1 MSKKN
6 KALGIGNAI
15 VDAVCKVNENFLK
28 SHNLQKGTMKLINE
42 DELKKLQNEVKPSEF
57 IAGGSVANS
66 IVGLSS
72 FGNQVYFIGKLN
84 NDLFGKKYFENLRK
98 ENVGFNFNN
107 ETYKDS
113 TGICFVFITPD
124 GERTM
129 TTYLGI
135 ANKLS
140 EKEVNHKEIEQSE
153 LILIEGYLWD
163 TPEAKNAISKS
174 IEIAIRN
181 STLVSL
187 SLSDVFCVER
197 YKKEF
202 LDLTKNKID
211 LLFGNEGEFKSLFE
225 YDNIEKIIQELSTL
239 NKIFVITMGEKGV
252 TLVHKKEIVKVPSE
266 KIEKVVDLTGAGD
279 LFASGFVHGFIN
291 KMGFEKSLKLG
302 TKSAAEIIKI
312 LGARPKKNYLIL
324 FKFLDFLL

>member
-174 IEIAIRN
+174 IEIAIKN

-279 LFASGFVHGFIN
+279 LFASGFVHGYIN
-291 KMGFEKSLKLG
+291 NMGFEKSLKLG

-312 LGARPKKNYLIL
+312 LGARPKKKLSDLI
-324 FKFLDFLL
+324 

>member
-140 EKEVNHKEIEQSE
+140 EKGVNHKEIEQSE

-174 IEIAIRN
+174 IEIAIKN

-312 LGARPKKNYLIL
+312 LGARPKKKLSDLI
-324 FKFLDFLL
+324 

>member
-174 IEIAIRN
+174 IEIAIKN

-279 LFASGFVHGFIN
+279 LFASGFVHGFIY

-312 LGARPKKNYLIL
+312 LGARPKKKLSNL
-324 FKFLDFLL
+324 F

>member
-174 IEIAIRN
+174 IEIAIKN

-252 TLVHKKEIVKVPSE
+252 TLVHKKEIVKVTSE
-266 KIEKVVDLTGAGD
+266 RIEKVVDLTGAGD

-312 LGARPKKNYLIL
+312 LGARPKKKLFDLI
-324 FKFLDFLL
+324 

>member
-15 VDAVCKVNENFLK
+15 VDAVCKVNETFLK

-84 NDLFGKKYFENLRK
+84 NDLFGKKYFESLRK
-98 ENVGFNFNN
+98 ENVRFDFDN

-129 TTYLGI
+129 STYLGI

-140 EKEVNHKEIEQSE
+140 EKEINYKEIEQSE
-153 LILIEGYLWD
+153 MILIEGYLWD

-174 IEIAIRN
+174 IEIASKN
-181 STLVSL
+181 STLISL

-202 LDLTKNKID
+202 FDLTKNKID
-211 LLFGNEGEFKSLFE
+211 LLFGNEAEFKSLFNDE
-225 YDNIEKIIQELSTL
+225 DIEKVIKELSVI
-239 NKIFVITMGEKGV
+239 NKIFVVTMGEKGV
-252 TLVHKKEIVKVPSE
+252 VLVHKKEIIKIPSE
-266 KIEKVVDLTGAGD
+266 KVEKIIDLTGAGD
-279 LFASGFVHGFIN
+279 LFAAGFIHGFIN
-291 KMGFEKSLKLG
+291 KMGFEKSLKIG
-302 TKSAAEIIKI
+302 VQSAAETIKI
-312 LGARPKKNYLIL
+312 LGARPKIKLNNLN
-324 FKFLDFLL
+324 

>member
-84 NDLFGKKYFENLRK
+84 NDLFGKKYLENLRK

-174 IEIAIRN
+174 IEIAIKN

-225 YDNIEKIIQELSTL
+225 YDNIEKIIHELSTL

-266 KIEKVVDLTGAGD
+266 RIEKVVDLTGAGD

-312 LGARPKKNYLIL
+312 LGARPKKKLSDLI
-324 FKFLDFLL
+324 

>member
-129 TTYLGI
+129 STYLGI

-174 IEIAIRN
+174 IEIAIKN

-312 LGARPKKNYLIL
+312 LGARPKKKLSDLI
-324 FKFLDFLL
+324 

>member
-28 SHNLQKGTMKLINE
+28 SHDLQKGTMKLINE

-174 IEIAIRN
+174 IEIAIKN

-266 KIEKVVDLTGAGD
+266 RIEKVVDLTGAGD

-312 LGARPKKNYLIL
+312 LGARPKKKLSDLI
-324 FKFLDFLL
+324 

>member
-72 FGNQVYFIGKLN
+72 FGNSVYFIGKLN
-84 NDLFGKKYFENLRK
+84 NDLFGKKYFESLKK
-98 ENVGFNFNN
+98 ENVRFNFNN

-129 TTYLGI
+129 NTYLGI

-140 EKEVNHKEIEQSE
+140 EKEVNYKEIEQSE

-174 IEIAIRN
+174 IEIAIKN

-266 KIEKVVDLTGAGD
+266 RIEKVVDLTGAGD

-312 LGARPKKNYLIL
+312 LGARPKKKLSDLI
-324 FKFLDFLL
+324 

>member
-174 IEIAIRN
+174 IEIAIKN

-266 KIEKVVDLTGAGD
+266 RIEKVVDLTGAGD

-312 LGARPKKNYLIL
+312 LGARPKKKLSDLI
-324 FKFLDFLL
+324 

>member
-15 VDAVCKVNENFLK
+15 VDVVCKVEENFLK

-42 DELKKLQNEVKPSEF
+42 NELKELQNEVKPSEF
-57 IAGGSVANS
+57 IAGGSIANS

-72 FGNQVYFIGKLN
+72 FGNSVYFIGKLN
-84 NDLFGKKYFENLRK
+84 NDLFGKKYFESLKK
-98 ENVGFNFNN
+98 ENVGFNFDSK
-107 ETYKDS
+107 THKDS

-129 TTYLGI
+129 NTYLGI
-135 ANKLS
+135 ASKLG
-140 EKEVNHKEIEQSE
+140 EKEINHNEIKQSE

-163 TPEAKNAISKS
+163 SPEAKNAINKS
-174 IEIAIRN
+174 IRIANKN
-181 STLVSL
+181 STLISL

-202 LDLTKNKID
+202 LDLAKNKID
-211 LLFGNEGEFKSLFE
+211 LLFGNEGEFKALFE
-225 YDNIEKIIQELSTL
+225 NDDIEKITQELSAL

-252 TLVHKKEIVKVPSE
+252 ILIHKKEIVKVPSE
-266 KIEKVVDLTGAGD
+266 KVEKVVDLTGAGD
-279 LFASGFVHGFIN
+279 LFISGFIHGFVN

-302 TKSAAEIIKI
+302 TKSAAEIITI
-312 LGARPKKNYLIL
+312 LGARPQKQLSDLI
-324 FKFLDFLL
+324 

>member
-163 TPEAKNAISKS
+163 APAAKNAISKS
-174 IEIAIRN
+174 IEIAIKN

-312 LGARPKKNYLIL
+312 LGARPKKKLSDLI
-324 FKFLDFLL
+324 

>member
-28 SHNLQKGTMKLINE
+28 SHDLQKGTMKLINE

-140 EKEVNHKEIEQSE
+140 EKEVNYKEIEQSE

-163 TPEAKNAISKS
+163 TPEAKNAINKS
-174 IEIAIRN
+174 IEIAIKN

-266 KIEKVVDLTGAGD
+266 RIEKVVDLTGAGD

-312 LGARPKKNYLIL
+312 LGARPKKKLSDLI
-324 FKFLDFLL
+324 

>member
-129 TTYLGI
+129 ITYLGI

-140 EKEVNHKEIEQSE
+140 EKEVNYKEIEQSE

-225 YDNIEKIIQELSTL
+225 CDNLEKIIQELSTL

-279 LFASGFVHGFIN
+279 LFTSGFVHGFIN

-302 TKSAAEIIKI
+302 TKSAAEIIRI
-312 LGARPKKNYLIL
+312 LGAIPKKKLSDLI
-324 FKFLDFLL
+324 

>member
-129 TTYLGI
+129 STYLGI

-174 IEIAIRN
+174 IEIAIKN

-211 LLFGNEGEFKSLFE
+211 LLFGNEREFKSLFE

-266 KIEKVVDLTGAGD
+266 RIEKVVDLTGAGD

-312 LGARPKKNYLIL
+312 LGARPKKKLSDLI
-324 FKFLDFLL
+324 

>member
-15 VDAVCKVNENFLK
+15 VDVVCKVNENFLK

-140 EKEVNHKEIEQSE
+140 EKEVNYKEIEQSE

-163 TPEAKNAISKS
+163 TPAAKNAISKS
-174 IEIAIRN
+174 IEIAIKN

-197 YKKEF
+197 YRKEF

-225 YDNIEKIIQELSTL
+225 CDNIEKIIQELSTL
-239 NKIFVITMGEKGV
+239 NKIFVVTMGEKGV
-252 TLVHKKEIVKVPSE
+252 TLVHKKEIVKAPSE

-279 LFASGFVHGFIN
+279 LFASGFLHGFIN

-312 LGARPKKNYLIL
+312 LGARSKKKLSDLI
-324 FKFLDFLL
+324 

>member
-174 IEIAIRN
+174 IEIAIKN

-302 TKSAAEIIKI
+302 TKSAVEIIKI
-312 LGARPKKNYLIL
+312 LGARPKKKLSDLI
-324 FKFLDFLL
+324 

>member
-28 SHNLQKGTMKLINE
+28 SHNLQKGTMKLIND

-174 IEIAIRN
+174 IEIAIKN

-312 LGARPKKNYLIL
+312 LGARPKKKLFDLI
-324 FKFLDFLL
+324 

>member
-98 ENVGFNFNN
+98 ENVGFNFDN

-113 TGICFVFITPD
+113 TGICFVFITSD

-129 TTYLGI
+129 STYLGI

-174 IEIAIRN
+174 IEIANKN

-279 LFASGFVHGFIN
+279 LFTSGFVHGFIN

-302 TKSAAEIIKI
+302 TKSAADIIKI
-312 LGARPKKNYLIL
+312 LGARPKKKLSDLI
-324 FKFLDFLL
+324 

>member
-140 EKEVNHKEIEQSE
+140 ENEVNHKEIEQSE

-174 IEIAIRN
+174 IEIAIKN

-312 LGARPKKNYLIL
+312 LGARPKKKLSDLI
-324 FKFLDFLL
+324 

>member
-129 TTYLGI
+129 NTYLGI

-140 EKEVNHKEIEQSE
+140 EKDVNYKEIEQSE

-174 IEIAIRN
+174 IEIASKN
-181 STLVSL
+181 SALVSL

-202 LDLTKNKID
+202 FNLTKNKID
-211 LLFGNEGEFKSLFE
+211 LLFGNEGEFKSLFN
-225 YDNIEKIIQELSTL
+225 DNDIEKVIKELSIL
-239 NKIFVITMGEKGV
+239 NKIFVVTMGEKGV
-252 TLVHKKEIVKVPSE
+252 VLVHKKEIVKVASE
-266 KIEKVVDLTGAGD
+266 K
-279 LFASGFVHGFIN
+279 N
-291 KMGFEKSLKLG
+291 
-302 TKSAAEIIKI
+302 
-312 LGARPKKNYLIL
+312 
-324 FKFLDFLL
+324 

>member
-28 SHNLQKGTMKLINE
+28 SHNLQKGTMNLINE

-107 ETYKDS
+107 ETYKYS

-129 TTYLGI
+129 CTYLGI

-174 IEIAIRN
+174 IEIAIKN

-225 YDNIEKIIQELSTL
+225 YDNIEKINQELSTL

-266 KIEKVVDLTGAGD
+266 RIEKVVDLTGAGD

-312 LGARPKKNYLIL
+312 LGARPKKKLSDLI
-324 FKFLDFLL
+324 

>member
-129 TTYLGI
+129 STYLGI

-163 TPEAKNAISKS
+163 APEAKNAISKS
-174 IEIAIRN
+174 IEIAIKN

-239 NKIFVITMGEKGV
+239 NKIFVITMGKKGV
-252 TLVHKKEIVKVPSE
+252 TLVHKKEIVKVPSV

-291 KMGFEKSLKLG
+291 KIGFEKSLKLG
-302 TKSAAEIIKI
+302 IKSAAEIIKI
-312 LGARPKKNYLIL
+312 LGARPKKKLSHLI
-324 FKFLDFLL
+324 

>member
-174 IEIAIRN
+174 IEIAIKN

-239 NKIFVITMGEKGV
+239 NKIFVITLGEKGV
-252 TLVHKKEIVKVPSE
+252 TLVHKKEIVKVRSE

-312 LGARPKKNYLIL
+312 LGARPKKKLSDLI
-324 FKFLDFLL
+324 

>member
-28 SHNLQKGTMKLINE
+28 SQNLQKGTMKLINE

-174 IEIAIRN
+174 IEIAIKN

-266 KIEKVVDLTGAGD
+266 RIEKVVDLTGAGD

-312 LGARPKKNYLIL
+312 LGARPKKKLSDLI
-324 FKFLDFLL
+324 

>member
-129 TTYLGI
+129 STYLGI

-140 EKEVNHKEIEQSE
+140 EKEVNYKEIEQSE

-174 IEIAIRN
+174 IEIAIKN

-279 LFASGFVHGFIN
+279 LFASGFIHGFIN

-312 LGARPKKNYLIL
+312 LGARPKKKLSDLI
-324 FKFLDFLL
+324 

>member
-174 IEIAIRN
+174 IEIAIKN

-239 NKIFVITMGEKGV
+239 NKIFVITMGERGV

-266 KIEKVVDLTGAGD
+266 RIEKVVDLTGAGD

-312 LGARPKKNYLIL
+312 LGARPKKKLSDLI
-324 FKFLDFLL
+324 

>member
-174 IEIAIRN
+174 IEIAIKN

-302 TKSAAEIIKI
+302 IKSAAEIIKI
-312 LGARPKKNYLIL
+312 LGARPKKKLSDLI
-324 FKFLDFLL
+324 

>member
-174 IEIAIRN
+174 IEIAIKN

-279 LFASGFVHGFIN
+279 LFVSGFVHGFIN

-312 LGARPKKNYLIL
+312 LGARPKKKLSDLI
-324 FKFLDFLL
+324 

>member
-113 TGICFVFITPD
+113 TGICFVFTTPD

-174 IEIAIRN
+174 IEIAIKN

-312 LGARPKKNYLIL
+312 LGARPKKKLSDLI
-324 FKFLDFLL
+324 